1 MASKFLIKWCLQIT
15 ELNKGIFGYL
25 TLNHQMANK
34 ESAKIPYL
42 TPQWPVP
49 YFKSRLCSQYTV
61 LNLNLTYYLQY
72 AHVQSL
78 LSEDA
83 G

>member
-1 MASKFLIKWCLQIT
+1 
-15 ELNKGIFGYL
+15 
-25 TLNHQMANK
+25 MANK